1 MFDVQIS
8 KVRRT
13 KSMKEQKKLSRRE
26 RQIMDIIYELQEATA
41 AQVLDRLPDPP
52 SYSAVRALLRV
63 LEEKGHLTH
72 KQDGPRYVFIPTL
85 PREEARQNALKHVL
99 KTFFDNSTEKAV
111 AAILD
116 ISEDQLSDEEYER
129 LSILINKAR
138 QEGR

>member
-1 MFDVQIS
+1 
-8 KVRRT
+8 
-13 KSMKEQKKLSRRE
+13 MKEQKKLSRRE

-41 AQVLDRLPDPP
+41 ARVLDHLPDPP

-116 ISEDQLSDEEYER
+116 ISEDQLSDEDYQR
-129 LSILINKAR
+129 LSKLIDNAR

>member
-1 MFDVQIS
+1 
-8 KVRRT
+8 
-13 KSMKEQKKLSRRE
+13 MKEQKKLSRRE

-41 AQVLDRLPDPP
+41 AQVLDHLPDPP

-116 ISEDQLSDEEYER
+116 ISEDQLSDEDYRR
-129 LSILINKAR
+129 LSKLIDNAR

>member
-1 MFDVQIS
+1 
-8 KVRRT
+8 
-13 KSMKEQKKLSRRE
+13 MKEQKKLSRRE

-41 AQVLDRLPDPP
+41 AQVLDRIPDPP

-116 ISEDQLSDEEYER
+116 ISEDQLSDEDYER
-129 LSILINKAR
+129 LSKLIDNAR

>member
-1 MFDVQIS
+1 
-8 KVRRT
+8 
-13 KSMKEQKKLSRRE
+13 MKEQKKLSRRE

-41 AQVLDRLPDPP
+41 ARVLERLPDPP
-52 SYSAVRALLRV
+52 SYSAVRALLKV

-85 PREEARQNALKHVL
+85 PREEARENALKHLL

-116 ISEDQLSDEEYER
+116 ISEDNLSDDDYDR
-129 LSILINKAR
+129 LSRLIDSAR
-138 QEGR
+138 KEGR